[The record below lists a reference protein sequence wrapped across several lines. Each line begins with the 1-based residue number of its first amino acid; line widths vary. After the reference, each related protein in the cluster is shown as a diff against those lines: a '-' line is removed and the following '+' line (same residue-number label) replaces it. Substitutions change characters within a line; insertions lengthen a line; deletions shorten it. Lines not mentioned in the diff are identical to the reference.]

1 MLAWYLIRTKS
12 GKERSV
18 RDQLGASL
26 PEVLLPL
33 LKVTVRRWERPA
45 KMLAPLFPCYLFA
58 RFELE
63 AEYLRVRY
71 ASGVRDLVRAGKQP
85 RMVPEEIIAELKQRC
100 AGGAVEIAMAPL
112 EGGERVRVVA
122 GPLRGF
128 EAIFER
134 YVSGTERVALFLA
147 SLEQFMPRVVMR
159 AEAVQRVD
167 ERRPVWGGGDLADQL
182 HCQMFTARRS

>member
-12 GKERSV
+12 GKERIV
-18 RDQLGASL
+18 RDQLDAGL
-26 PEVLLPL
+26 PEVMLPL

-45 KMLAPLFPCYLFA
+45 KVLAPLFPCYLFA

-71 ASGVRDLVRAGKQP
+71 ASGVRDLVRAGDQP
-85 RMVPEEIIAELKQRC
+85 QAVPEEIIAELKHRC
-100 AGGAVEIAMAPL
+100 AGGAVEIPVAPFKH
-112 EGGERVRVVA
+112 GERVRVAA

-134 YVSGTERVALFLA
+134 YLSGTERVALFLA
-147 SLEQFMPRVVMR
+147 SMERIAPRAVMP
-159 AEAVQRVD
+159 AEALEHMD
-167 ERRPVWGGGDLADQL
+167 EGRPMWA
-182 HCQMFTARRS
+182 TTR